1 MGRLKRMGAAL
12 KPPERTLLQRIV
24 DALRRFLRWAL
35 ALTVTAL
42 VSLGLALAGALG
54 LFESDRLG
62 AGAGAFTD
70 AQIKAIIAQESPVLY
85 RDGQTRI
92 GVFFAEEHR
101 QYVTF
106 DELPPAWVDAIVAAE
121 DQRFWHHAG
130 VDPQGIARAMVQNV
144 KAGRLVAGGS
154 SLTQQTAKNLFY
166 RPDRSLRSK
175 LDELAN
181 AVRLERA
188 FSKKKILEFYANQFH
203 VSHNGRGIA
212 IAARYFFNKEVGE
225 LDTLESA
232 YIAGLVKAPANYNP
246 FIGTTEERRAAA
258 RSRARARTGYVL
270 DRMLSMGKLSHEE
283 HARLK
288 GLDIPFS
295 RGVFRYD
302 SSVLLDEV
310 AARLEQAPFPE
321 VFDRLGIDNPSTAGI
336 QVVTTLDVDAQ
347 RAATYGLWHHLS
359 EVGPQLE
366 GQGPE
371 ALLRAAPPAGAEHSG
386 ALVPWQFY
394 EGQIVGPAKGGL
406 QADIHGQSCL
416 IDGRAL
422 DRMATALARGR
433 DGSTSRKATAADIAA
448 LKAALPAGSWT
459 LLSLRAA
466 GLCDLELRPAL
477 QGAVV
482 VLEDGQI
489 RAMVGGSD
497 NQNFNRAVA
506 AKRQLGSTWKPLLYY
521 TALQLGWAPTDPLD
535 NREAVFPFEGS
546 WYSPRADHAPVATV
560 SLNQAGV
567 ASENIASIWLLY
579 HLLDGVEPEQLKEL
593 AEAVGLVPS
602 AFADRD
608 AWIRR
613 VRDDFGVISTAGR
626 VDELAFSAARLE
638 MVRERGPT
646 DPDRLDLMALLHGK
660 GAVTEERRQ
669 ARNGASAA
677 RLAAL
682 RWNLVEVEAAA
693 RDCRA
698 AVEALQAEVG
708 RSGGLGGVV
717 DAIAGLV
724 GGGSRPDP
732 ALRATLRW
740 QPERGALACG
750 EAGPGWVSVDD
761 ALLATWASIGAPSLP
776 AAEDARLRGR
786 LRLADV
792 EDLLSRK
799 RRWELVLAEQD
810 PYDFEVL
817 QHHPDFRVLLS
828 MQVMSGAAR
837 AFGVQT
843 PLPPVLSMPLGAVDI
858 SLEEAA
864 NIYQGMLAGRVWR
877 FPGEVLPADSALG
890 LWADVAPVESPSLLI
905 AEIRDMNGAPL
916 YRALPRAVA
925 VAPPP
930 AGRLLGDV
938 LRNVVLHGTGRR
950 AADAVTLGGQH
961 VPVAGKTGTTNGF
974 KNAAFAGFVPKAGAE
989 GWTWGEGFTVVSY
1002 VGYDD
1007 NRPMKRGATRLAGA
1021 SGALPAWIT
1030 TAQGLADAGLLGKVS
1045 PGVAELRV
1053 EGGYAQVQVA
1063 AGSGAP
1069 TAGGPQR
1076 TLVRG
1081 AGLLSDG
1088 AVDLERSFEAAW
1100 LRGPAPAPA
1109 SPPPPAPGEAEG
1121 PAPTPEEEPLPPE
1134 PAAEDEPAPV
1144 DADDGGPNE
1153 EGEADP
1159 PADGAGAGAAPLDED
1174 DEPVRI
1180 LPEGEAPPELDEG

>member
-24 DALRRFLRWAL
+24 DTLRRLIRWAL
-35 ALTVTAL
+35 ALTITAL
-42 VSLGLALAGALG
+42 VSIGLAIAGALG
-54 LFESDRLG
+54 LFESERLG
-62 AGAGAFTD
+62 AGADAFTD

-85 RDGQTRI
+85 RDGKTRI

-130 VDPQGIARAMVQNV
+130 VDPQGIARAMLQNV

-181 AVRLERA
+181 AVRLERT

-212 IAARYFFNKEVGE
+212 IAARYFFNKDVGE

-232 YIAGLVKAPANYNP
+232 FIAGLVKAPANYNP

-258 RSRARARTGYVL
+258 RGRARARTGYVL

-288 GLDIPFS
+288 GMDIPFS

-336 QVVTTLDVDAQ
+336 QVVTTLDVGAQ

-359 EVGPQLE
+359 ELGPPLE

-371 ALLRAAPPAGAEHSG
+371 ALLRPAPPAGAEHSG

-394 EGQIVGPAKGGL
+394 EGQIVGPAKGGIA
-406 QADIHGQSCL
+406 ADISGNPCL
-416 IDGRAL
+416 IDGQAL

-459 LLSLRAA
+459 LLSVRAP

-535 NREAVFPFEGS
+535 NREGVFPFEGS
-546 WYSPRADHAPVATV
+546 WYSPRADHAPAPFV

-646 DPDRLDLMALLHGK
+646 DPDRLELMALLHGK

-669 ARNGASAA
+669 ARGGASAA
-677 RLAAL
+677 RLSAL
-682 RWNLVEVEAAA
+682 RWNLVELEAAA
-693 RDCRA
+693 QDCRA
-698 AVEALQAEVG
+698 AVDGLRAEVG

-724 GGGSRPDP
+724 GGGARPDP
-732 ALRATLRW
+732 ALRALLRW
-740 QPERGALACG
+740 QPERGALSCG
-750 EAGPGWVSVDD
+750 EAGPGWLPVDD
-761 ALLATWASIGAPSLP
+761 ALLGAWATDGAPTLP

-786 LRLADV
+786 LRLADL

-864 NIYQGMLAGRVWR
+864 NVYQGMLAGQVWR

-905 AEIRDMNGAPL
+905 AEIRDMNGDPL
-916 YRALPRAVA
+916 YRALPKAVS

-950 AADAVTLGGQH
+950 AVGAVQLGGQA

-989 GWTWGEGFTVVSY
+989 GWSWGQGFTIVSY

-1007 NRPMKRGATRLAGA
+1007 NRPMKRGSTRLAGA
-1021 SGALPAWIT
+1021 SGALPAWIW
-1030 TAQGLADAGLLGKVS
+1030 TAQGLADAGLLGKA
-1045 PGVAELRV
+1045 PADAAELRI
-1053 EGGYAQVQVA
+1053 EGGFAQVEVA
-1063 AGSGAP
+1063 AASGAP
-1069 TAGGPQR
+1069 TPGGPQR
-1076 TLVRG
+1076 ALVRG

-1088 AVDLERSFEAAW
+1088 SVDLERAFESAW
-1100 LRGPAPAPA
+1100 LRGPVQAPA
-1109 SPPPPAPGEAEG
+1109 SPPVPA
-1121 PAPTPEEEPLPPE
+1121 
-1134 PAAEDEPAPV
+1134 
-1144 DADDGGPNE
+1144 
-1153 EGEADP
+1153 
-1159 PADGAGAGAAPLDED
+1159 PADGEAAPPAADEGQPAPEAAADEALAPDEAEAEAPAPEGAPAAPDAEGAPEAGPGFDD

-1180 LPEGEAPPELDEG
+1180 VPEGEEPPAVDEG